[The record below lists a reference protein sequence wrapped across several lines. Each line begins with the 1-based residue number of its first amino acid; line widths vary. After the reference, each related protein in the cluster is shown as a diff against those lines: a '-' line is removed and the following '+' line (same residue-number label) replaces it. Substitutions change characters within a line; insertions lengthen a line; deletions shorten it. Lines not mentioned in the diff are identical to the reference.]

1 MKTDIQNLDGI
12 VDQSLKVASR
22 VIAVV
27 AFPAIL
33 FAASHL
39 RGSRAGESKA

>member
-22 VIAVV
+22 VIAVI
-27 AFPAIL
+27 AFPAIYL
-33 FAASHL
+33 QL
-39 RGSRAGESKA
+39 TEI